1 MDKTLKREVTLY
13 YKLEYPLAD
22 IKKEDPNYESYCE
35 EQLERAEFNPLIYL
49 NLGRAII
56 IMIRDALID
65 FSKFNNTFPLKYVDF
80 TDIES
85 GNVDTTKYKKQWEED
100 INSLAKLFDDGL
112 YDKQKLERACKLSA
126 DYIPLLWT

>member
-13 YKLEYPLAD
+13 YKLEYPLAA
-22 IKKEDPNYESYCE
+22 IKKEDPNYQSYCE

-49 NLGRAII
+49 DLGRAII

-100 INSLAKLFDDGL
+100 INSLAKLFDEGL
-112 YDKQKLERACKLSA
+112 YDKQKLESACKLLA